1 VVVVLVVEV
10 LVDDDVLDVVVVV
23 VGAAVVVVDVVE
35 VDVEEVVDVDVDVVD
50 VVLLVELVVDV
61 VVGAQSS
68 QSSFVSQMLP
78 HSTHV
83 INSVSA
89 GSSAKQRLML
99 PEPAIFIGVLMELPQ
114 NFTTVGTMSIEVL
127 VSV

>member
-1 VVVVLVVEV
+1 VEVLVVEV
-10 LVDDDVLDVVVVV
+10 LVDVDVLDVVVVV
-23 VGAAVVVVDVVE
+23 VGIAVVVVDVVDVD
-35 VDVEEVVDVDVDVVD
+35 VDVEEVVE

-83 INSVSA
+83 MNSVSA

-114 NFTTVGTMSIEVL
+114 NFTTVGTISIEVL

>member
-1 VVVVLVVEV
+1 MEV
-10 LVDDDVLDVVVVV
+10 LVDVDVLDVVVVV
-23 VGAAVVVVDVVE
+23 VGIAVVVVDVVDVD
-35 VDVEEVVDVDVDVVD
+35 VDVEEVVE

-83 INSVSA
+83 MNSVSA

-114 NFTTVGTMSIEVL
+114 NFTTVGTISIEVL

>member
-1 VVVVLVVEV
+1 VVEVLVVEV
-10 LVDDDVLDVVVVV
+10 LVDVDVLDVVVVV
-23 VGAAVVVVDVVE
+23 VGAAVVVVDVVD
-35 VDVEEVVDVDVDVVD
+35 VDVED

-68 QSSFVSQMLP
+68 QSSFVLQLLP
-78 HSTHV
+78 HFTHV
-83 INSVSA
+83 MNSVSA

-114 NFTTVGTMSIEVL
+114 NFTTVGVISVEVL

>member
-1 VVVVLVVEV
+1 VEVLVVEV
-10 LVDDDVLDVVVVV
+10 LVDVDVLDVVVVV
-23 VGAAVVVVDVVE
+23 VGTAVVVVDVVDVD
-35 VDVEEVVDVDVDVVD
+35 VDVEEVVE

-83 INSVSA
+83 MNSVSA

-114 NFTTVGTMSIEVL
+114 NFTTVGTISIEVL

>member
-10 LVDDDVLDVVVVV
+10 LVDVDVLDVVVVV
-23 VGAAVVVVDVVE
+23 VGIAVVVVDVVDVD
-35 VDVEEVVDVDVDVVD
+35 VDVEEVVE

-68 QSSFVSQMLP
+68 QSSFVSQLLP

-83 INSVSA
+83 MNSVSA

-99 PEPAIFIGVLMELPQ
+99 PEPATFIGVLMELPQ